1 MPVPCARMMCA
12 SVTGIGFLTSLLT
25 AIPPGTVGGVQSAAG
40 FVAWV
45 VQPLGPLAGGLMLTA
60 HGARTTYLALCAE
73 FLVCACCVSWAPL
86 GAAAAVRTRR

>member
-1 MPVPCARMMCA
+1 MMCA

-40 FVAWV
+40 FVPSV